1 MGPVGTSSRLLLA
14 AAALCA
20 MALLAAGAQNAVDE
34 LQQQFQ
40 RENDPVRKVKILSKL
55 GDAQFDRLHRE
66 TDEGKFAEALQTIAE
81 YRDEVRTA
89 EAALKATGADPERR
103 PGGFKQLQIHVRK
116 GLREISQTIL
126 VVPVEQRERF
136 EAVGS
141 ELAHINKELI
151 DMLFP
156 RQPGKNS
163 EKEKPKE

>member
-1 MGPVGTSSRLLLA
+1 MSPVGTSSRLLLA
-14 AAALCA
+14 AAALCVTTF
-20 MALLAAGAQNAVDE
+20 LAQAQSAVDE

-89 EAALKATGADPERR
+89 EAALKATGADPERK
-103 PGGFKQLQIHVRK
+103 PGGFKQLQIHLRK

-126 VVPVEQRERF
+126 LVPVEQRERF
-136 EAVGS
+136 EAISS
-141 ELAHINKELI
+141 ELAHINRELI
-151 DMLFP
+151 DLLFP
-156 RQPGKNS
+156 RQPGKKS

>member
-14 AAALCA
+14 AAALCVTTF
-20 MALLAAGAQNAVDE
+20 LAQAQSAVDE

-40 RENDPVRKVKILSKL
+40 RENDAIRKVKILSKL

-89 EAALKATGADPERR
+89 EAALKASGADPERK
-103 PGGFKQLQIHVRK
+103 PGGFKQLQIHLRK

-126 VVPVEQRERF
+126 LVPVEQRERF
-136 EAVGS
+136 EAISS
-141 ELAHINKELI
+141 ELAHINRELI
-151 DMLFP
+151 DLLFP

-163 EKEKPKE
+163 PKEKPKE

>member
-14 AAALCA
+14 AAALCVTTF
-20 MALLAAGAQNAVDE
+20 LAQAQSAVDE

-89 EAALKATGADPERR
+89 EAALKATGADPERK
-103 PGGFKQLQIHVRK
+103 PGGFKQLQIHLRK
-116 GLREISQTIL
+116 ALRAISQTIL
-126 VVPVEQRERF
+126 LVPVEPRERF
-136 EAVGS
+136 EALS
-141 ELAHINKELI
+141 RELAHINRELV
-151 DMLFP
+151 DLLFP
-156 RQPGKNS
+156 RQPGKKS

>member
-1 MGPVGTSSRLLLA
+1 MSPVGTSSRLLLA
-14 AAALCA
+14 AAALCVTTF
-20 MALLAAGAQNAVDE
+20 LAQAQSAVDE

-89 EAALKATGADPERR
+89 EAALKATGTDPERK

-126 VVPVEQRERF
+126 LVPVEQRERF
-136 EAVGS
+136 EAISS
-141 ELAHINKELI
+141 ELAHINRELI
-151 DMLFP
+151 DLLFP
-156 RQPGKNS
+156 RQPGKKS